1 MIQILQLQK
10 ANLSE
15 LARFIVYENIS
26 HHNALFNEEKIVRE
40 INRVY
45 TEDLSLFDSSVFYVV
60 KNQMNTIVGSVKIT
74 TWNNKVI
81 LPIEKLYSINLD
93 SLLCNDKKKRF
104 ATLADSPFHKPQ
116 VIMVICFLK
125 N

>member
-10 ANLSE
+10 ANLLE
-15 LARFIVYENIS
+15 LARFIVCENIS
-26 HHNALFNEEKIVRE
+26 HHNALYNEEKIARE

-45 TEDLSLFDSSVFYVV
+45 AEDLSLFDSSVFYVA

-74 TWNNKVI
+74 AWNNKVI
-81 LPIEKLYSINLD
+81 LPIEKLFSINL
-93 SLLCNDKKKRF
+93 SYLPGKKKRC
-104 ATLADSPFHKPQ
+104 ATLADSPFLKPQ
-116 VIMVICFLK
+116 VLKVICFLK

>member
-1 MIQILQLQK
+1 MTQILPLQK

-15 LARFIVYENIS
+15 LARFIVNENIS
-26 HHNALFNEEKIVRE
+26 HHNALYSEEKIASE

-74 TWNNKVI
+74 AWNNKVI
-81 LPIEKLYSINLD
+81 LPIEKLFSINLNY
-93 SLLCNDKKKRF
+93 LPGKKKRF
-104 ATLADSPFHKPQ
+104 ATLADSPFLKPQ
-116 VIMVICFLK
+116 VLKVICFLK